1 MERRRRRRRWTKRQ
15 FSKSIVIFL
24 FVNCTIIELYSM
36 AAMLIEHDLSGL
48 STLIGAVVSETLA
61 FAVYAYKAMRENTR
75 GGITFEAAKAEDFRN
90 NDPI

>member
-1 MERRRRRRRWTKRQ
+1 
-15 FSKSIVIFL
+15 
-24 FVNCTIIELYSM
+24 M